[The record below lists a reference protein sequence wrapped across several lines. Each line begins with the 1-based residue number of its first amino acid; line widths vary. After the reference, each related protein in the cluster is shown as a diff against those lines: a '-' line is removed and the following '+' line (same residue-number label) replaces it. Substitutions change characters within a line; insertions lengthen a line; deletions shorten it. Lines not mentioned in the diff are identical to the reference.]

1 MKQKRLSKLLSA
13 VLSAAL
19 VLSLAPAALAAEGET
34 HITII
39 GTSDTHGNVWGY
51 SYEDMAESTDD
62 GLARISTYVN
72 QVRAE
77 NPNTIL
83 VDTGD
88 TIQGTIMT
96 DDLYSKDTANHP
108 VPAAMNYMGY
118 DAWTL
123 GNHEFNFGVDTLKSI
138 LAQAEMPVLAANI
151 KNADGSYLT
160 GAGYTIVERG
170 GVNVAIIGVTT
181 PNIPRWDGTKQGVE
195 ELTFEPL
202 ADAVN
207 ECIDA
212 IGGHHG
218 LCPRRSGGRVLH
230 RRLRRRPDHSGQ
242 LPRGGR
248 APDGPHPHH
257 LCEQRHHPRGRD
269 RQQRRRGGAL

>member
-118 DAWTL
+118 A
-123 GNHEFNFGVDTLKSI
+123 
-138 LAQAEMPVLAANI
+138 
-151 KNADGSYLT
+151 
-160 GAGYTIVERG
+160 
-170 GVNVAIIGVTT
+170 
-181 PNIPRWDGTKQGVE
+181 
-195 ELTFEPL
+195 
-202 ADAVN
+202 
-207 ECIDA
+207 
-212 IGGHHG
+212 
-218 LCPRRSGGRVLH
+218 
-230 RRLRRRPDHSGQ
+230 
-242 LPRGGR
+242 
-248 APDGPHPHH
+248 
-257 LCEQRHHPRGRD
+257 
-269 RQQRRRGGAL
+269 